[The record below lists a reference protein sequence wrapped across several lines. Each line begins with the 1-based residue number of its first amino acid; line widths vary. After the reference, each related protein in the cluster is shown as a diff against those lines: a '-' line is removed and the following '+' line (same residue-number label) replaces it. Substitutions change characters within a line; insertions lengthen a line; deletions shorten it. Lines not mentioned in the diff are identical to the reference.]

1 MIFEVWL
8 AYAIAATIIV
18 VIPGPTILLVITQSL
33 AHGKQATV
41 PLVLGVMLGDSV
53 AVIVSLMGLGAILAT
68 SAELFS
74 VVKWIGAIYLIYLGI
89 SLWRSPSQTI
99 ETTHDAVGKSSRKLF
114 THAFVVTTFNPKG
127 IIFFVAFLPQFVNP
141 VFDPLVQMVILATT
155 FVVIG
160 TLNAA
165 LYAIFSGNLKQLL
178 EKDRARRWFNR
189 CGACHCDGATQLD
202 CPLIDSNI
210 LQP

>member
-1 MIFEVWL
+1 MTFEVWL

-33 AHGKQATV
+33 AHGKPATI

-53 AVIVSLMGLGAILAT
+53 AVIVSLLGLGAVLAA

-74 VVKWIGAIYLIYLGI
+74 IVKWIGAGYLIYLGI
-89 SLWRSPSQTI
+89 SLWRSPARTI
-99 ETTHDAVGKSSRKLF
+99 ETADNVAGKSSRKLF
-114 THAFVVTTFNPKG
+114 THAFIVTTFNPKG
-127 IIFFVAFLPQFVNP
+127 IVFFVAFLPQFVNP
-141 VFDPLVQMVILATT
+141 AFDPLVQMVILATT

-165 LYAIFSGNLKQLL
+165 LYAIFSGNLKRLL
-178 EKDRARRWFNR
+178 EQDRARRWFNR
-189 CGACHCDGATQLD
+189 CGGTALVGAGVITAMVQRG
-202 CPLIDSNI
+202 
-210 LQP
+210 

>member
-1 MIFEVWL
+1 MTFEVWL

-33 AHGKQATV
+33 AHGKPATI

-53 AVIVSLMGLGAILAT
+53 AVIVSLFGLGAILAA
-68 SAELFS
+68 SAEWFS
-74 VVKWIGAIYLIYLGI
+74 IVKWIGAAYLIYLGI
-89 SLWRSPSQTI
+89 SLWRTSAKTI
-99 ETTHDAVGKSSRKLF
+99 EISNDVTGKTSRKLF

-141 VFDPLVQMVILATT
+141 AFDPLPQFVILATT

-165 LYAIFSGNLKQLL
+165 LYAIFSGNLKRLL
-178 EKDRARRWFNR
+178 EQDRARRWFNR
-189 CGACHCDGATQLD
+189 CGGTALVGAGLVTAMVQRG
-202 CPLIDSNI
+202 
-210 LQP
+210 

>member
-1 MIFEVWL
+1 MTFEVWL

-33 AHGKQATV
+33 AHGKPATI

-53 AVIVSLMGLGAILAT
+53 AVIVSLLGLGAVLAA

-74 VVKWIGAIYLIYLGI
+74 IVKWIGAGYLIYLGI
-89 SLWRSPSQTI
+89 SLWRSPARTI
-99 ETTHDAVGKSSRKLF
+99 ETVDNVAGKSSRKLF
-114 THAFVVTTFNPKG
+114 AHAFIVTTFNPKG
-127 IIFFVAFLPQFVNP
+127 IVFFVAFLPQFVNP
-141 VFDPLVQMVILATT
+141 AFDPLVQMVILATT

-165 LYAIFSGNLKQLL
+165 LYAIFSGNLKRLL
-178 EKDRARRWFNR
+178 EQDRARRWFNR
-189 CGACHCDGATQLD
+189 CGGTALVGAGVITAMVQRG
-202 CPLIDSNI
+202 
-210 LQP
+210 